1 MLKYLGSNLE
11 ELRGRTIL
19 DEGIYINLPVLIER
33 STVLFPG
40 QTLPM
45 AVLGSNVADMLA
57 KCIKINRTFGVVC
70 SQGTKFELIGT
81 TAEIYEFMQGSAQEG
96 FRIKAKGRQ
105 RFKILKLKQ
114 VCININHSNFVGN

>member
-1 MLKYLGSNLE
+1 MFKYLGSNLE

-19 DEGIYINLPVLIER
+19 DEGIYINLPLLIER

-45 AVLGSNVADMLA
+45 AVMHTNIADMLE
-57 KCIKINRTFGVVC
+57 KCIKKNRTFGVVC
-70 SQGTKFELIGT
+70 FRDDKFELIGT
-81 TAEIYEFMQGSAQEG
+81 TAEIYEFMRGSSHEG

-105 RFKILKLKQ
+105 RFKILKMTQ
-114 VCININHSNFVGN
+114 VFMHF